1 MIIVAVVAMAA
12 KFIMDLGLPFLVRVH
27 DTRCATIACSSLTL
41 PFVAIDGA
49 LLQLINLYYVRP
61 VSYLM
66 SKGAIA
72 DGKKVVHI
80 KYCIP

>member
-1 MIIVAVVAMAA
+1 M
-12 KFIMDLGLPFLVRVH
+12 MD
-27 DTRCATIACSSLTL
+27 
-41 PFVAIDGA
+41 
-49 LLQLINLYYVRP
+49 LYYVRP